1 LLGLDCRYSDN
12 QASGT
17 TPNPGWVFL
26 FSIPQRNIHNPL
38 YQGACMSIRILLVDD
53 HHQYRRDL
61 RTLLDQAPDLTI
73 VAEAVAGSDALQRV
87 GEAAPDLVLMDVA
100 LPGMS
105 GIEATRLIL
114 VRFPNVKVLALS
126 LYDDLQFVSAI
137 IEAGARGYV
146 LKDGGVQEL
155 IQAIRIVTSGGS
167 YFSPELGITFPE

>member
-1 LLGLDCRYSDN
+1 
-12 QASGT
+12 
-17 TPNPGWVFL
+17 
-26 FSIPQRNIHNPL
+26 
-38 YQGACMSIRILLVDD
+38 
-53 HHQYRRDL
+53 
-61 RTLLDQAPDLTI
+61 
-73 VAEAVAGSDALQRV
+73 
-87 GEAAPDLVLMDVA
+87 MDVA

-137 IEAGARGYV
+137 LEAGARGYV